1 MSDSLNPQLLKEF
14 IAELKVSLDVEKTA
28 AKLGISV
35 DEGKELLATA
45 LGRLKSNARELVIH
59 VDGASRGN
67 PGQAGCGIFIQ
78 DKEGRVVKRVRR
90 KLGIATNNVAEY
102 SALVTAL
109 EQARSL
115 GASSVSIF
123 ADSELMVK
131 QIKGQYRV
139 KNEGLKPLYI
149 KAKSIIEEFERFR
162 ITHVLRAKNK
172 DADKLA
178 NEAIDGV

>member
-1 MSDSLNPQLLKEF
+1 MVGTPDPKLLKEF
-14 IAELKVSLDVEKTA
+14 IAELKDSLDVDKA
-28 AKLGISV
+28 AKKLGISE
-35 DEGKELLATA
+35 DEAKGLLGAA
-45 LGRLKSNARELVIH
+45 LGRLQSNARELVIH

-78 DKEGRVVKRVRR
+78 DKDGRVVKRVRR

-109 EQARSL
+109 EQAEKL
-115 GASSVSIF
+115 GASSVTIF

-139 KNEGLKPLYI
+139 KNEGLKPLYL
-149 KAKSIIEEFERFR
+149 KAKDIIERFEKFR

>member
-1 MSDSLNPQLLKEF
+1 MSNTPDPQLLKEF
-14 IAELKVSLDVEKTA
+14 IAELKDSLDVNA
-28 AKLGISV
+28 AAKKLGISE
-35 DEGKELLATA
+35 DEGKELLGAA
-45 LGRLKSNARELVIH
+45 LGRLKSNAKELVIH

-115 GASSVSIF
+115 GATTVSIF

-131 QIKGQYRV
+131 QIKGQYKV
-139 KNEGLKPLYI
+139 KNEGLRPLYV
-149 KAKSIIEEFERFR
+149 KAIAIIDEFENFR
-162 ITHVLRAKNK
+162 ITHVLRARNK